1 MCGKSRTL
9 RLSLGRQCRTGRSE
23 PVMAVALSLLNRN
36 AQWQAAAG
44 SCTRGLCA
52 ARTWN
57 WSGTLPSHTQQGSA
71 AVAEPQKIL
80 DHRGLL
86 WIARPA
92 HWLVW
97 VSLALYARDE
107 KRKLRPASEPG
118 PPTMISSCYGKMP
131 RPTSGPERSQS
142 GIGEVAVAG
151 LLRRSLAQFGNYGC
165 CAWEEW

>member
-1 MCGKSRTL
+1 
-9 RLSLGRQCRTGRSE
+9 
-23 PVMAVALSLLNRN
+23 MAVALSLLNRN

-52 ARTWN
+52 ARKWN
-57 WSGTLPSHTQQGSA
+57 WSGTMPSHTQQGSA

-86 WIARPA
+86 WIVRPA

-97 VSLALYARDE
+97 VSLALTRGMRNASCDADAA
-107 KRKLRPASEPG
+107 ASEPG

-131 RPTSGPERSQS
+131 RPTSRS
-142 GIGEVAVAG
+142 
-151 LLRRSLAQFGNYGC
+151 
-165 CAWEEW
+165 